1 MPKPNSKIP
10 AWVIGLWREW
20 ADWRQSDGYDGDL
33 DRGADIAAMDLA
45 MRTPG
50 VVSQGPV
57 VRALIALEQAQH
69 GPAAMADLFY
79 RQLPD
84 ELKTIIWGVYVERMS
99 FARLGQGDEARRQ
112 SRSPGELY
120 PRHLEPFLFA
130 SDPKHAKPDKPE
142 SPDDRAAA
150 QAARVR
156 ARMEERNRQEAA
168 A

>member
-1 MPKPNSKIP
+1 MPKPNSRIP

-69 GPAAMADLFY
+69 GPAAMVDLFY

-99 FARLGQGDEARRQ
+99 FARLSQGDEARAKAI
-112 SRSPGELY
+112 SRAHTETSIKLGQRIQGLY
-120 PRHLEPFLFA
+120 VLKGDE
-130 SDPKHAKPDKPE
+130 
-142 SPDDRAAA
+142 RALKLAILTKA
-150 QAARVR
+150 VA
-156 ARMEERNRQEAA
+156 
-168 A
+168 